1 MSNPN
6 TYKALI
12 FTTLLSTAVVFLG
25 FTIHIKKKS
34 ELVAETFYE
43 LEAENIED
51 IEQEELEDILKSLDN
66 LLSTPATNQAYNE
79 TRDYENQE
87 LDDKAFEEQMDAIK
101 NRTTIEDIKSAV
113 QENNALT
120 ASRSE
125 SDNDNSSA
133 FNTINDIVNKRS
145 ENQKETS
152 SIVNKNSSISYSL
165 VDRTHTFLP
174 TPVYLCE
181 YGGKVVINITV
192 NYEGNVTDAYV
203 NDSSASTNGCL
214 IDSALEYAKAAK
226 FNRDATKASQIG
238 SITFYFKGKQ

>member
-1 MSNPN
+1 MANPN

-12 FTTLLSTAVVFLG
+12 FTTLLSTAVVYLG

-43 LEAENIED
+43 LDAKNIEEV
-51 IEQEELEDILKSLDN
+51 EQEELEDILKSLDN
-66 LLSTPATNQAYNE
+66 LLSTPSTNQAYNE
-79 TRDYENQE
+79 TKDYEE

-113 QENNALT
+113 QENSVLT
-120 ASRSE
+120 ASRSN
-125 SDNDNSSA
+125 SDDNNSST
-133 FNTINDIVNKRS
+133 FSTINDIVNKRS

-192 NYEGNVTDAYV
+192 NNEGNVTDAYV
-203 NDSSASTNGCL
+203 NNSSASTNGCL

-226 FNRDATKASQIG
+226 FNSDTTKASQIG